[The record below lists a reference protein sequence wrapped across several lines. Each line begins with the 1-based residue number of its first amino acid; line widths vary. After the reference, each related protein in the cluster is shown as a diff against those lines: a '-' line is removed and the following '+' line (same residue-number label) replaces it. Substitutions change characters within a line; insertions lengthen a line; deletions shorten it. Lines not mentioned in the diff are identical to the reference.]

1 MTVMRFTLAIAA
13 FAFALQPF
21 ASAAGQSSA
30 PAVRSTNFHNVHL
43 RVSDPAAAA
52 EWYIKTLGATKAPA
66 PFSVAFGR
74 TLIALVRAETR
85 QPSEGSAIDH
95 IGISYPDLRAK
106 MKEFEA
112 AGAKIL
118 RPVAEAKGMFA
129 YAYIEDPWGVKIEVM
144 QDSELIGFH
153 HVHLSVSDPAAT
165 LTWFREHLGGEQA
178 KLRGIL
184 DGVRYGP
191 IWLFASRAASAPAP
205 SADRAI
211 MSLAVEV
218 PDVDQAAAAL
228 QARGLKPAAGPG
240 QAGPVRY
247 AFFDDPSG
255 VRIELV
261 THAR

>member
-1 MTVMRFTLAIAA
+1 MRRLLVCLVLGAA
-13 FAFALQPF
+13 VQ
-21 ASAAGQSSA
+21 ASAGAQTGT
-30 PAVRSTNFHNVHL
+30 PAVRSTGFHNVHL
-43 RVSDPAAAA
+43 RVADPAAAA
-52 EWYIKTLGATKAPA
+52 DWYIKHLGATKAEA

-74 TLIALVRAETR
+74 TLVAFVRTPAAER
-85 QPSEGSAIDH
+85 SEGSVIDH
-95 IGISYPDLRAK
+95 IGVSYPDLRAK

-129 YAYIEDPWGVKIEVM
+129 YAFIEDPWGVKIEVM
-144 QDSELIGFH
+144 QDTELVGFH

-165 LTWFREHLGGEQA
+165 LAWFQAHLGGEPT

-184 DGVRYGP
+184 DGVKYGP
-191 IWLFASRAASAPAP
+191 IWLFASRASAPPAASAT
-205 SADRAI
+205 RAI
-211 MSLAVEV
+211 MSLAV
-218 PDVDQAAAAL
+218 DVDSVDESTAAL
-228 QARGLKPAAGPG
+228 QKRGLKPVSGPG

-247 AFFDDPSG
+247 AFFDDPNG